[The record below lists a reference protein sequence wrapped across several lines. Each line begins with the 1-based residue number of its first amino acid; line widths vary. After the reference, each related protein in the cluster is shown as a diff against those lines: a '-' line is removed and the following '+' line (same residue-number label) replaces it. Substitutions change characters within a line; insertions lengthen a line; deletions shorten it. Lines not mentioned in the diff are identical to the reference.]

1 MYELAQANMSVAWER
16 LDHPRLAG
24 FMDSLDRIDALA
36 RVSPGFV
43 WRPTV
48 DDVARDIEAL
58 LDDPWR
64 VVLNLSVWESMEAL
78 WQFTYTAEHVEV
90 MRKRGTWF
98 DPAGSRYVLW
108 WVPAGH
114 RPTIAEALAK
124 LDRLDRH
131 GPSAEGFTFR
141 QRHGPPLSRLI
152 D

>member
-1 MYELAQANMSVAWER
+1 MYELAQANLSVALER

-48 DDVARDIEAL
+48 DDVARDIGAL

-64 VVLNLSVWESMEAL
+64 VVLNLSVWESVEAL
-78 WQFTYTAEHVEV
+78 WRFTYTGEHVEV

-98 DPAGSRYVLW
+98 DIARSRYVLW

-114 RPTIAEALAK
+114 RPTVAEALAK
-124 LDRLDRH
+124 LDLVAQR
-131 GPSAEGFTFR
+131 GPSAEAFTFR
-141 QRHGPPLSRLI
+141 QRHSPPLSRLI